1 MRKFLLASIVML
13 GAWQSAYADDSVLIQ
28 RPVPINEDA
37 DIPGAVKRECKLG
50 EKLPDAIAEHGRD
63 ANLKTSFAAQVDS
76 SHPGRV
82 LVMEITNVVSEG
94 NSFIGHHKSM
104 SVKGKLYQDGQ
115 PIGSFKGRRNSMG
128 GAFAGFKGNC
138 SVLERT
144 TNELGEDIA
153 KWLAAPKMDAQLGDL
168 E

>member
-13 GAWQSAYADDSVLIQ
+13 GVWQSAYADDSILIQ
-28 RPVPINEDA
+28 RPVPFNEDA
-37 DIPGAVKRECKLG
+37 DIPGAVKRECKLD

-63 ANLKTSFAAQVDS
+63 TNIKTSFAAQADS
-76 SHPGRV
+76 NHPGRV

-94 NSFIGHHKSM
+94 NSFLGHHKSM

-115 PIGSFKGRRNSMG
+115 AVGSFKGRRNSMG

-144 TNELGEDIA
+144 ANELGEDIA